1 MSLFGLEKFWVIWS
15 KTYNWVIKKCGTHTI
30 FFVWL
35 DFLMLF
41 SSLKLKN
48 FEWEWWKPKTPNWCF
63 HKLKTEFQW
72 HDGKYCDF
80 MGPTVRHSRP
90 HMCSNIFFFFT
101 FSLHRTDISSL
112 PLLFSLFFFKLGSFN
127 CFSFSYLF
135 FSSSRLGSF
144 IFFSFFSFSFFH
156 FGFFSSFSSR
166 NDGRGL
172 RFQLWF
178 AF

>member
-1 MSLFGLEKFWVIWS
+1 
-15 KTYNWVIKKCGTHTI
+15 
-30 FFVWL
+30 
-35 DFLMLF
+35 MLF

-63 HKLKTEFQW
+63 QKLKTEFQW

-101 FSLHRTDISSL
+101 FSLLRTDISFV
-112 PLLFSLFFFKLGSFN
+112 PLLFSLFFLSFLLQAG
-127 CFSFSYLF
+127 FFQLLLF
-135 FSSSRLGSF
+135 FLSF
-144 IFFSFFSFSFFH
+144 FFFFFMARFFHLLLFFLFLFFFSFFLLHSS
-156 FGFFSSFSSR
+156 FFSSFSSR
-166 NDGRGL
+166 NDGREGRGL

>member
-1 MSLFGLEKFWVIWS
+1 MIWS
-15 KTYNWVIKKCGTHTI
+15 KTYNWVIKKHGTHTT
-30 FFVWL
+30 FLVWL
-35 DFLMLF
+35 DFLTLF

-48 FEWEWWKPKTPNWCF
+48 LSESDENRK
-63 HKLKTEFQW
+63 HKIGVFRSWNLSFN
-72 HDGKYCDF
+72 GI
-80 MGPTVRHSRP
+80 MV
-90 HMCSNIFFFFT
+90 NIVT
-101 FSLHRTDISSL
+101 LRDPRSDTQDHTCAQTSFSSSL
-112 PLLFSLFFFKLGSFN
+112 FLSTVLIFLLSLSSFLFSFFLFFFKLGSFN